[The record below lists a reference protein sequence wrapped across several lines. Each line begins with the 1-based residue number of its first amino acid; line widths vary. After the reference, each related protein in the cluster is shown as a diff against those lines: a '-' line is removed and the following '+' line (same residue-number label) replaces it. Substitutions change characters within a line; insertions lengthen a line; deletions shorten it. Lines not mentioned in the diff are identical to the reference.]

1 MVKQQESVAC
11 TRFLELI
18 RGDSAYPRIRK
29 RIASIYGQILALG
42 IILILVGVI
51 ALAAIATP
59 EGQRSPAVPVV
70 IAAVAILL
78 GLAVIEF
85 AKYVREK
92 MSMQVDMADSLL
104 RIGSRTPDSAFHAAR
119 IEPVGELA
127 QAAHSSASPRSELLI
142 SSHARPEVAPGT
154 RNASDRDEEGEA
166 RYLLIRAKDRI
177 QVGQRRE
184 AIALMREVVAK
195 FPGTSSGRKAA
206 EQLQKHGLG

>member
-1 MVKQQESVAC
+1 MVNQRESEAC
-11 TRFLELI
+11 MRFLELI

-51 ALAAIATP
+51 ALAVIATP
-59 EGQRSPAVPVV
+59 AGQRNPAISVI

-104 RIGSRTPDSAFHAAR
+104 RIGTRTPHSVNHHARVA
-119 IEPVGELA
+119 PVADLSE
-127 QAAHSSASPRSELLI
+127 AAIAPASPRSEPPM
-142 SSHARPEVAPGT
+142 SSQVRLEAAPGL

-177 QVGQRRE
+177 RVGQRSE
-184 AIALMREVVAK
+184 AIELMREVVAK
-195 FPGTSSGRKAA
+195 FPCTSAGQKAA
-206 EQLQKHGLG
+206 EQLQRHGLA